1 MRVFLRGL
9 AVLTVLWMGGAG
21 AVSPTPEQIEQFR
34 KLPPEQQK
42 ALAAQYGVDLKALEG
57 AGQSLKPLE
66 QPTVVTPRATPSDGV
81 MAGKSGA
88 DKRSVGMDQAAD
100 SKGELRRFGYD
111 LFAGEPN
118 TFAPVTEIPIPAEYV
133 LGPGDV
139 LQVQLF
145 GQRNESLNLQV
156 NRDGRISFPG
166 LGPVTVAGMTFEAA
180 SETLLKRISQQLIGV
195 QASVTMGEL
204 RSMRV
209 FVLGDAYRPGA
220 YTVSSL
226 STLTNALFVSGG
238 VREIGSLRTIHLKR
252 NGRLISTLDLYDLL
266 LKGDTSK
273 DVRLKPGDVLFIP
286 PVGATVAIS
295 GEVRRP
301 AIYELK
307 AGETVDALVRMA
319 GGLEPTAYGAVSVL
333 ERISGKKIR
342 TVTDINLS
350 EPASLRL
357 PLRDGD
363 RLNVL
368 AVSNRLDQNVEF
380 VGAVTRPGKYE
391 WRSGMRVTDFLR
403 SLRADLREDADLSY
417 ALIVRE
423 RNARGEIDILEFD
436 LGNAVTE
443 PASGQNLVL
452 KPRDRVLVFPRPN
465 RLADDKEKRTE
476 SGKAVLDRKQMLA
489 ELLSQLEQQG
499 RLGEP
504 SAIVSVDGDVHLP
517 GNYPLPASGSVEDLL
532 RAAGGLKASAYSLSA
547 EITRTDLSDP
557 KEAKLH
563 HLTLSLGDVNALR
576 AFKLQPRDRLMVRQ
590 LPEWSEE
597 LRIELK
603 GEVRHPGIYSFRRG
617 ETLSQVLARAGGL
630 TAYAYAKGA
639 VFTRKELQEQ
649 EQQRLKD
656 LETRL
661 MTELASAA
669 ATEADKDVAATAE
682 RQLQVARMLEQLRQ
696 TQAVGRMVIDLPA
709 VVALQA
715 DADLRLEDGD
725 ILVIPHQKQS
735 VTVLGEVQLPTSHFY
750 RAPLSMND
758 YVERSGGLSARA
770 DDDRVYV
777 IRANGE
783 VRMPKGVLWFN
794 GNVRDME
801 PGDTVV
807 APLRVELVSSLDLWT
822 KVTQII
828 YQSAVAVA
836 AIGSL

>member
-9 AVLTVLWMGGAG
+9 AVLTVLWVGGVA
-21 AVSPTPEQIEQFR
+21 AAPTPTPEQIEQFR

-42 ALAAQYGVDLKALEG
+42 ALAAQYGVNLETVTTS
-57 AGQSLKPLE
+57 GQTIKPLE
-66 QPTVVTPRATPSDGV
+66 QPVVVAPRATASADGV
-81 MAGKSGA
+81 KALA
-88 DKRSVGMDQAAD
+88 DGVI
-100 SKGELRRFGYD
+100 SKGETGEEQRQRLKRFGYD

-133 LGPGDV
+133 IGPGDV

-156 NRDGRISFPG
+156 NRDGRINFPG
-166 LGPVTVAGMTFEAA
+166 LGPITVAGMSFEAA
-180 SETLLKRISQQLIGV
+180 SEMLLKRISQQLIGV

-226 STLTNALFVSGG
+226 STMTNALFVSGG
-238 VREIGSLRTIHLKR
+238 VREIGSLRTIQLKR

-266 LKGDTSK
+266 LKGDTAR
-273 DVRLKPGDVLFIP
+273 DVRLKPGDVIFIP
-286 PVGATVAIS
+286 PVGATAAIS

-307 AGETVDALVRMA
+307 AGETVDALIRMA
-319 GGLEPTAYGAVSVL
+319 GGLEPTAYGSVSVL
-333 ERISGKKIR
+333 ERISGKKLR
-342 TVTDINLS
+342 TVTDVNLS

-380 VGAVTRPGKYE
+380 VGAVIRPGKFE
-391 WRSGMRVTDFLR
+391 WRSGMRITDFLR

-417 ALIVRE
+417 ALVVRE

-436 LGNAVTE
+436 LGRAI
-443 PASGQNLVL
+443 ADGRSDQNLPL
-452 KPRDRVLVFPRPN
+452 QPRDRVLVFSRPGN
-465 RLADDKEKRTE
+465 QVDAADRGERE
-476 SGKAVLDRKQMLA
+476 QLMAP
-489 ELLSQLEQQG
+489 LLTQLQQQSH
-499 RLGEP
+499 LGEP
-504 SAIVSVDGDVHLP
+504 AAIVSVDGDVHLP
-517 GNYPLPASGSVEDLL
+517 SSYPLPVSGSVEDLL
-532 RAAGGLKASAYSLSA
+532 RAAGGLKASAYALSA
-547 EITRTDLSDP
+547 EVARTDLSDP
-557 KEAKLH
+557 KEAKLY
-563 HLTLSLGDVNALR
+563 HLTLNLADKEVLHR
-576 AFKLQPRDRLMVRQ
+576 FKLQPRDRLTVRR

-603 GEVRHPGIYSFRRG
+603 GEVRHPGAYTFHRG
-617 ETLSQVLARAGGL
+617 EALAQVIARAGGL
-630 TAYAYAKGA
+630 TAHAYAKGA

-669 ATEADKDVAATAE
+669 ASEANKNVAETAE
-682 RQLQVARMLEQLRQ
+682 RQLQVARMLEQLRK

-709 VVALQA
+709 VVAQQA
-715 DADLRLEDGD
+715 DADIRLEDGD
-725 ILVIPHQKQS
+725 VLVIPHEKQS

-750 RAPLSMND
+750 RTPLSMND

-770 DDDRVYV
+770 DDERVYV

-783 VRMPKGVLWFN
+783 VRQPKGLLWFN
-794 GNVRDME
+794 GDVRNME

-807 APLRVELVSSLDLWT
+807 APLKVELVSSLDIWT